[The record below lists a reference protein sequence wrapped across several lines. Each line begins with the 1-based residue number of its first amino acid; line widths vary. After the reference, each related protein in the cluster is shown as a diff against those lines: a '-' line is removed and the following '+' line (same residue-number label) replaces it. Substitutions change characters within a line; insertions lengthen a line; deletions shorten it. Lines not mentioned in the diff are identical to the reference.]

1 MSTLKN
7 FLPLVVWL
15 WLIVAIVITI
25 VYASLR
31 KLQGKP
37 VVPQSYILLAGIS
50 GLVLQQ
56 FSGKFNGFSLL
67 LILLASAPFLM
78 PPLAKWIENNVDSI
92 KIGSDG
98 CLIDLVGE
106 ALNSEVNDNEK
117 VKKLKEVMKY
127 YQKPN
132 LFLQDYVKGKVGIGG
147 Q

>member
-78 PPLAKWIENNVDSI
+78 PPLAKWIEKNVYSI

-98 CLIDLVGE
+98 FLIVVNNE
-106 ALNSEVNDNEK
+106 LNSTMSDAKK
-117 VKKLKEVMKY
+117 VEKLKEVVNCY
-127 YQKPN
+127 YQDPN
-132 LFLQDYVKGKVGIGG
+132 LFLKNYVKGKVGIGG